1 MNVHTEKPK
10 KGFFGF
16 VERAGN
22 ALPHPALLFGLF
34 AVITLL
40 FSAIGGLLGWT
51 GVHPATGETVE
62 VLNLL
67 SRDGIHRILL
77 EMVGNYTGFAPLGIV
92 MVALLGIGVAES
104 SGLIKASI
112 NALLVKAPPRSIT
125 FMVVFTGI
133 LSNMASDLGYLLI
146 IPLAGV
152 IFPSLGRHPIAGM
165 SAAFAMLWKKVGLP

>member
-51 GVHPATGETVE
+51 GVHPATGRGLRGLQHLQVLHPDGARCRREETAAGLCE
-62 VLNLL
+62 G
-67 SRDGIHRILL
+67 D
-77 EMVGNYTGFAPLGIV
+77 PLQPVSHGD
-92 MVALLGIGVAES
+92 ALFPDHQV
-104 SGLIKASI
+104 
-112 NALLVKAPPRSIT
+112 RSP
-125 FMVVFTGI
+125 G
-133 LSNMASDLGYLLI
+133 ARQHQW
-146 IPLAGV
+146 PHPAGQ
-152 IFPSLGRHPIAGM
+152 PAQ
-165 SAAFAMLWKKVGLP
+165 

>member
-51 GVHPATGETVE
+51 GVHPATGETVV

-67 SRDGIHRILL
+67 
-77 EMVGNYTGFAPLGIV
+77 
-92 MVALLGIGVAES
+92 
-104 SGLIKASI
+104 
-112 NALLVKAPPRSIT
+112 
-125 FMVVFTGI
+125 
-133 LSNMASDLGYLLI
+133 
-146 IPLAGV
+146 
-152 IFPSLGRHPIAGM
+152 
-165 SAAFAMLWKKVGLP
+165 